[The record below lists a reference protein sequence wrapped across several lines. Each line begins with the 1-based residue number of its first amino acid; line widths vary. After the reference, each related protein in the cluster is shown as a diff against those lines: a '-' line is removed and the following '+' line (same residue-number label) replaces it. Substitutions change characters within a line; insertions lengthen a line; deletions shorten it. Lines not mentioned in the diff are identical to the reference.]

1 MLKSIAALLLVFL
14 MGCAN
19 TVPYADWTH
28 KERKLYK
35 YYLALQ
41 VIDTAQTGRAINC
54 QRNNDQCTLG
64 EANPIYGKRPS
75 MEKLIGM
82 KIGLNA
88 LFFVA
93 LGKEKTLYKY
103 YLALQVIDTAQT
115 GRVIN
120 CQRNNDRC
128 TLGEANPIYGKRPS
142 MEKLIGMKIGLN
154 ALFFVA
160 LGREKTNRVKTLK
173 ILNTTMT
180 VVIGHNQLL
189 LNKAL

>member
-14 MGCAN
+14 VGCAN
-19 TVPYADWTH
+19 TVPYADWT
-28 KERKLYK
+28 
-35 YYLALQ
+35 
-41 VIDTAQTGRAINC
+41 
-54 QRNNDQCTLG
+54 
-64 EANPIYGKRPS
+64 P
-75 MEKLIGM
+75 
-82 KIGLNA
+82 
-88 LFFVA
+88 
-93 LGKEKTLYKY
+93 KEKTLYKY

-128 TLGEANPIYGKRPS
+128 TLDEANPVYGKRSS

-160 LGREKTNRVKTLK
+160 LGKEKIDRVRTLK

-180 VVIGHNQLL
+180 IVVGHNQFL
-189 LNKAL
+189 LNKTLQEKTMEYLLDLYVFATTIVTIASIVCNYTDTPKDDALVAKAYKVLEQFAFLGNKAKQ

>member
-14 MGCAN
+14 VGCAN
-19 TVPYADWTH
+19 TVPYDDWTP
-28 KERKLYK
+28 KEKTLYK

-54 QRNNDQCTLG
+54 QKNNAQCTLG

-93 LGKEKTLYKY
+93 LGKEKT
-103 YLALQVIDTAQT
+103 
-115 GRVIN
+115 
-120 CQRNNDRC
+120 
-128 TLGEANPIYGKRPS
+128 
-142 MEKLIGMKIGLN
+142 
-154 ALFFVA
+154 
-160 LGREKTNRVKTLK
+160 NRVTTLK

-180 VVIGHNQLL
+180 VVVGHNQLL

>member
-1 MLKSIAALLLVFL
+1 MQNILLSLLIVFGS
-14 MGCAN
+14 GCAN
-19 TVPYADWTH
+19 TVPYQDWTP
-28 KERKLYK
+28 KEKTLYK

-54 QRNNDQCTLG
+54 QRNNDRCTLG
-64 EANPIYGKRPS
+64 EANPVYGKRPS

-93 LGKEKTLYKY
+93 LGKEKT
-103 YLALQVIDTAQT
+103 
-115 GRVIN
+115 
-120 CQRNNDRC
+120 
-128 TLGEANPIYGKRPS
+128 
-142 MEKLIGMKIGLN
+142 
-154 ALFFVA
+154 
-160 LGREKTNRVKTLK
+160 NRVTTLK

-180 VVIGHNQLL
+180 IVVGHNQLL

>member
-14 MGCAN
+14 VGCAN
-19 TVPYADWTH
+19 TVPYAEWTH
-28 KERKLYK
+28 KER
-35 YYLALQ
+35 
-41 VIDTAQTGRAINC
+41 
-54 QRNNDQCTLG
+54 
-64 EANPIYGKRPS
+64 
-75 MEKLIGM
+75 
-82 KIGLNA
+82 
-88 LFFVA
+88 
-93 LGKEKTLYKY
+93 TLYKY
-103 YLALQVIDTAQT
+103 HLALQVIDTAQT

-128 TLGEANPIYGKRPS
+128 TLGEANPIFGKRPS

-160 LGREKTNRVKTLK
+160 LGREKTNRVTTLK

-180 VVIGHNQLL
+180 IVVGHNQLL

>member
-1 MLKSIAALLLVFL
+1 MLKSIGVSLLVFL

-19 TVPYADWTH
+19 TVPYAEWTP

-93 LGKEKTLYKY
+93 LG
-103 YLALQVIDTAQT
+103 
-115 GRVIN
+115 
-120 CQRNNDRC
+120 
-128 TLGEANPIYGKRPS
+128 
-142 MEKLIGMKIGLN
+142 
-154 ALFFVA
+154 
-160 LGREKTNRVKTLK
+160 REKTNRVTTLK

-180 VVIGHNQLL
+180 VVVGHNQLL
-189 LNKAL
+189 LSKAL

>member
-19 TVPYADWTH
+19 TVPYDDWTP
-28 KERKLYK
+28 KEKTLYK

-54 QRNNDQCTLG
+54 QKNNAQCTLG
-64 EANPIYGKRPS
+64 EANPIYGKH
-75 MEKLIGM
+75 
-82 KIGLNA
+82 
-88 LFFVA
+88 
-93 LGKEKTLYKY
+93 
-103 YLALQVIDTAQT
+103 
-115 GRVIN
+115 
-120 CQRNNDRC
+120 
-128 TLGEANPIYGKRPS
+128 PS

-160 LGREKTNRVKTLK
+160 LGREKIDRVRTLK

-180 VVIGHNQLL
+180 VVVGHNQIL
-189 LNKAL
+189 LNRAL

>member
-19 TVPYADWTH
+19 TVPYADWTP
-28 KERKLYK
+28 KEKTLYK

-54 QRNNDQCTLG
+54 QKNNAQCTLS

-93 LGKEKTLYKY
+93 LGKEKT
-103 YLALQVIDTAQT
+103 
-115 GRVIN
+115 
-120 CQRNNDRC
+120 
-128 TLGEANPIYGKRPS
+128 
-142 MEKLIGMKIGLN
+142 
-154 ALFFVA
+154 
-160 LGREKTNRVKTLK
+160 NRVRTLK

-180 VVIGHNQLL
+180 VVVGHNQFL